1 MLPTQQHTN
10 YPLRR
15 FLPTTAGAWALS
27 ILGTIAAMGTL
38 YLSVNLLHATGGHSP
53 RMALAYLFPIAVAA
67 LLIWATGL
75 LPQLGTSRPAPLKR
89 YLNPAWYLPVIALV
103 IMALNLLGL
112 QGKQI
117 VMPTA
122 GALFFVLITNL
133 LVGVF
138 EELLCRGFILNV
150 LLHEAKRRGHS
161 AWWAIC
167 GSSVIFGLMHLSNL
181 INQPHLK
188 IATTSQ
194 VLYAI
199 LGGIIL
205 GTIYYLSGSI
215 WVVIIIHGVVDF
227 FTSFAEVL
235 TPPAA
240 PQGVIPDATIG
251 AALIQILILVPGVWL
266 AWRALRKRT
275 NGIHQAR

>member
-27 ILGTIAAMGTL
+27 ILGAIAAMGTL
-38 YLSVNLLHATGGHSP
+38 YISVNLFKAVGAHSP
-53 RMALAYLFPIAVAA
+53 RMAVAYLLPIAVVA

-75 LPQLGTSRPAPLKR
+75 LPKLGTGRPAAFKR
-89 YLNPAWYLPVIALV
+89 YLNPAWYLPFIAL
-103 IMALNLLGL
+103 ILMALNLLGL
-112 QGKQI
+112 DAKNL
-117 VMPTA
+117 VTPTA
-122 GALFFVLITNL
+122 AAFFFLIVTNL
-133 LVGVF
+133 LIGLF

-150 LLHEAKRRGHS
+150 LLHHAQRTGRS

-181 INQPHLK
+181 ISQPQLK

-194 VLYAI
+194 ILYAI
-199 LGGIIL
+199 LAGIIL
-205 GTIYYLSGSI
+205 GTVYYLSGSI
-215 WVVIIIHGVVDF
+215 WVVVIIHAIVDF
-227 FTSFAEVL
+227 LTSFSEVL
-235 TPPAA
+235 VPPAA

-275 NGIHQAR
+275 NRTNQPS